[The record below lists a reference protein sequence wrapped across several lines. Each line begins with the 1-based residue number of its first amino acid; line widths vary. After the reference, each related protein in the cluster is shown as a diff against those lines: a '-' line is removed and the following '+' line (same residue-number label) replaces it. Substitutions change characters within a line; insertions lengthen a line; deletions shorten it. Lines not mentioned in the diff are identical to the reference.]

1 MNKLPQFRPTI
12 SQKISCT
19 LILTIFI
26 SCLSTNYVSAQSN
39 LPLLGNWELQ
49 KLSFKNKIAHSN
61 EQDKDLFLGI
71 FKAALYEELTEE
83 QRLTLEDLEWMNTE
97 AETLRDTYFQTTI
110 EFQANGAFYN
120 TSFNKDKSLSGE
132 FLLDK
137 KKLLLEWETAEKNS
151 FKILKNSSSELILKD
166 TELNI
171 TYYYLKTKT
180 H

>member
-1 MNKLPQFRPTI
+1 MN
-12 SQKISCT
+12 S
-19 LILTIFI
+19 
-26 SCLSTNYVSAQSN
+26 
-39 LPLLGNWELQ
+39 
-49 KLSFKNKIAHSN
+49 
-61 EQDKDLFLGI
+61 
-71 FKAALYEELTEE
+71 
-83 QRLTLEDLEWMNTE
+83 E